1 MKNRRFEMTDEELKE
16 FKKFKQGQYAKMT
29 PDELQEYLHFKKRSF
44 IVPNKKGKGSYKRK
58 KEKFDF

>member
-1 MKNRRFEMTDEELKE
+1 MKNRKIQMTDKELKE
-16 FKKFKQGQYAKMT
+16 FQEFKKGQYAKMS

-58 KEKFDF
+58 KQKFDF